1 MSEPLHVAILTFP
14 RCQVLDVTGPA
25 MVFEAG
31 NDAVGHPH
39 YRIHIL
45 SAQGGTVQTSSAVA
59 LVTRPVTELPPL
71 SVDTLLVAGGDDCG
85 LKGLVADPA
94 VREWAVRASKGARRY
109 GSICTG
115 TFALAHFG
123 LLEGSRVATHW
134 SACTALAEQCPDVD
148 VDTNALFVNDGRL
161 WTSAGVTTGIDMS
174 LEMVAADLGNAVA
187 NVIAKR
193 LVLYARRPGYQS
205 QFSPVLS
212 AQSHADA
219 PFAALIHWMRENLAK
234 ELDVPR
240 LAEKVAMS
248 ERTFLRRFTKSVGET
263 PAHFVETLRLDQTRN
278 LLAAGMSLKDIAA
291 RTGYSTGAQLSKAF
305 DRRFGM
311 TPLLFREL
319 HCRSGPD
326 EPFEGSPR
334 VLRRAARPAAG

>member
-1 MSEPLHVAILTFP
+1 MSKPLNVAILAFP

-31 NDAVGHPH
+31 NDALGKAH
-39 YRIHIL
+39 YKVHIL
-45 SAQGGTVQTSSAVA
+45 SAEGGAVQTSSAVA
-59 LVTRPVTELPPL
+59 MLTRSVKELPPA
-71 SVDTLLVAGGDDCG
+71 SVDTLLIAGGDDSG
-85 LKGLVADPA
+85 LQTLVADEA
-94 VREWAVRASKGARRY
+94 VRKWAVKASKGARRY

-123 LLEGSRVATHW
+123 LLDGKRVATHW
-134 SACTALAEQCPDVD
+134 SACGTLAERCPDVS

-187 NVIAKR
+187 HVIAKR

-205 QFSPVLS
+205 QFSSVLN

-219 PFAALIHWMRENLAK
+219 PFAELIHWMRENLAQR
-234 ELDVPR
+234 LDVPL
-240 LAEKVAMS
+240 LAEKVALS
-248 ERTFLRRFTKSVGET
+248 ERTFLRKFTASTGET

-278 LLAAGMSLKDIAA
+278 LLAAGMSLKEIAA

-319 HCRSGPD
+319 HCRGQ
-326 EPFEGSPR
+326 
-334 VLRRAARPAAG
+334 AA

>member
-1 MSEPLHVAILTFP
+1 MSKPLNVAILAFP

-31 NDAVGHPH
+31 NDALGKAH
-39 YRIHIL
+39 YKVHIL
-45 SAQGGTVQTSSAVA
+45 SAEGGAVQTSSAVA
-59 LVTRPVTELPPL
+59 MLTRSVKELPPA
-71 SVDTLLVAGGDDCG
+71 SIDTLLIAGGDDSG
-85 LKGLVADPA
+85 LQTLVADEA
-94 VREWAVRASKGARRY
+94 VRKWAVKASKGARRY

-123 LLEGSRVATHW
+123 LLDGKRVATHW
-134 SACTALAEQCPDVD
+134 SACGDLAERCPDVS

-187 NVIAKR
+187 HVIAKR

-205 QFSPVLS
+205 QFSPVLN

-219 PFAALIHWMRENLAK
+219 PFAELIHWMRENLALR
-234 ELDVPR
+234 LDVPL

-248 ERTFLRRFTKSVGET
+248 ERTFLRKFTASTGET

-278 LLAAGMSLKDIAA
+278 LLAAGMSLKEIAA

-319 HCRSGPD
+319 HCRGQ
-326 EPFEGSPR
+326 
-334 VLRRAARPAAG
+334 AA

>member
-1 MSEPLHVAILTFP
+1 MAQPLNVAILTFP

-31 NDAVGHPH
+31 NDASGQSP
-39 YRIHIL
+39 YEIHIL
-45 SAQGGTVQTSSAVA
+45 SAKGGTIRTSSAVT
-59 LVTRPVTELPPL
+59 LVTKPVKEVPPRTI
-71 SVDTLLVAGGDDCG
+71 DTLLIAGGDDCG
-85 LKGLVADPA
+85 LQALVADESA
-94 VREWAVRASKGARRY
+94 RQWVIRASRSARRY

-115 TFALAHFG
+115 TFVLAHFG
-123 LLEGSRVATHW
+123 LLGGRRVTTHW
-134 SACTALAEQCPDVD
+134 SKCAALAEQCPGVD
-148 VDTNALFVNDGRL
+148 VDTNSLFVSDGAL

-219 PFAALIHWMRENLAK
+219 PFAALIHWMRENLSSQM
-234 ELDVPR
+234 DVPR
-240 LAEKVAMS
+240 LAEKVSMS

-278 LLAAGMSLKDIAA
+278 LLAAGMSLKDIAV

-311 TPLLFREL
+311 TPMLFREL
-319 HCRSGPD
+319 HCRSHPG
-326 EPFEGSPR
+326 
-334 VLRRAARPAAG
+334 

>member
-1 MSEPLHVAILTFP
+1 MSKPHHVAILTFP

-31 NDAVGHPH
+31 NDALASASGKAH
-39 YRIHIL
+39 YEVHIL
-45 SAQGGTVQTSSAVA
+45 SAEGGAVQTNSAVA
-59 LVTRPVTELPPL
+59 LLTKSIRELPPA
-71 SVDTLLVAGGDDCG
+71 SIDTLLIAGGDDCG
-85 LKGLVADPA
+85 LQTLMENAA
-94 VREWAVRASKGARRY
+94 VRQWAVRAVESAARY
-109 GSICTG
+109 GSICSG
-115 TFALAHFG
+115 TFVLADLG
-123 LLEGSRVATHW
+123 LLCGKRVATHW
-134 SACTALAEQCPDVD
+134 SKCAQLAEQCPDVE
-148 VDTNALFVNDGRL
+148 VDRNALFVNDGRL

-187 NVIAKR
+187 HAIAKR

-205 QFSPVLS
+205 QFSPVLT

-219 PFAALIHWMRENLAK
+219 PFASLIHWMRENLAQP
-234 ELDVPR
+234 LDVPC

-248 ERTFLRRFTKSVGET
+248 ERTFLRRFTKSTGET

-278 LLAAGMSLKDIAA
+278 LLAAGMSLKEIAA
-291 RTGYSTGAQLSKAF
+291 RTGYRTGAQLSKAF

-319 HCRSGPD
+319 HCRSQP
-326 EPFEGSPR
+326 EPAPLE
-334 VLRRAARPAAG
+334 RPAELTV

>member
-1 MSEPLHVAILTFP
+1 MPKPLNVAILSFP

-31 NDAVGHPH
+31 NDALGEAH
-39 YRIHIL
+39 YKVHIC
-45 SAQGGTVQTSSAVA
+45 SPEGGTIQTSSAVA
-59 LVTRPVTELPPL
+59 LVTKSIEDL
-71 SVDTLLVAGGDDCG
+71 SPGTIDTLLIAGGDESG
-85 LKGLVADPA
+85 LKLLADNDA
-94 VREWAVRASKGARRY
+94 VRKWAVRASKNARRY

-123 LLEGSRVATHW
+123 LLSGKRVATHW
-134 SACTALAEQCPDVD
+134 SACNDLADRCTDIE

-187 NVIAKR
+187 NTIAKR

-205 QFSPVLS
+205 QFSAVLS
-212 AQSHADA
+212 AQSDADA
-219 PFAALIHWMRENLAK
+219 PFAALIHWMRENLSQT
-234 ELDVPR
+234 LDVPR
-240 LAEKVAMS
+240 LAERVSMS
-248 ERTFLRRFTKSVGET
+248 ERTFLRRFTKSTGET

-278 LLAAGMSLKDIAA
+278 LLAAGMTLKEIAV

-319 HCRSGPD
+319 HCRSDP
-326 EPFEGSPR
+326 E
-334 VLRRAARPAAG
+334 

>member
-1 MSEPLHVAILTFP
+1 MRAADPSRKIVALSGDYDF
-14 RCQVLDVTGPA
+14 QFML
-25 MVFEAG
+25 EEL
-31 NDAVGHPH
+31 AVGAQFKLP
-39 YRIHIL
+39 YLHIVVNNSYL
-45 SAQGGTVQTSSAVA
+45 GLIRQSQRGFGMDYCVQLAFDNINT
-59 LVTRPVTELPPL
+59 P
-71 SVDTLLVAGGDDCG
+71 
-85 LKGLVADPA
+85 ADEA
-94 VREWAVRASKGARRY
+94 VRRWAITASKSARRY

-123 LLEGSRVATHW
+123 LLQGKRVATHW
-134 SACTALAEQCPDVD
+134 SACGDLAERCPDVS

-174 LEMVAADLGNAVA
+174 LEMVATDLGNAVA
-187 NVIAKR
+187 HVIAKR

-205 QFSPVLS
+205 QFSPVLN

-219 PFAALIHWMRENLAK
+219 PFAELIHWMRENLALR
-234 ELDVPR
+234 LDVPL

-248 ERTFLRRFTKSVGET
+248 ERTFLRKFTTSTGET

-278 LLAAGMSLKDIAA
+278 LLAAGMSLKEIAA

-319 HCRSGPD
+319 HCRTHHG
-326 EPFEGSPR
+326 
-334 VLRRAARPAAG
+334 